1 MITWYTEAGKRRQL
15 AGDRPAR
22 WWQNLGLQLFP
33 LGVQPAKAQA
43 RQPLWAHL
51 VLPRAHSPKPHPGHL
66 TRSSFFC
73 IQLYFLLGFSSRGS
87 RRFLSGSTKGPSSTS
102 FSTWL
107 LAARRLSSEGRTGG
121 PRSAPAGGG
130 K

>member
-1 MITWYTEAGKRRQL
+1 MQQV
-15 AGDRPAR
+15 P
-22 WWQNLGLQLFP
+22 P
-33 LGVQPAKAQA
+33 SVQPAKAQA
-43 RQPLWAHL
+43 RRPLWGHP
-51 VLPRAHSPKPHPGHL
+51 VLPQPRFPEPLPGRL

-107 LAARRLSSEGRTGG
+107 LAARRLSSDGRTGR
-121 PRSAPAGGG
+121 PRSAPAEGGR
-130 K
+130 